1 MPDSQPNRASELTR
15 PAADAGSTRR
25 STTPYRWLK
34 SRLSDRPDS
43 EHEQQ
48 LLRIAIVSLV
58 FLFAL
63 PGAISSNPDP
73 DLVYLL
79 KISPLIVLPPFV
91 FFAHLLWRPGV
102 SVVRRLM
109 ALVYDVFVLSYF
121 MHYGGETAASW
132 FWIYLFVNFGMGF
145 RYGRRYLV
153 YGTLFSTIG
162 FLVVMF
168 TTPYWFNQPELS
180 YGLIAALVILPA
192 YVSTLLKRLERARA
206 QAEEANKAKGRF
218 LATMSHEIRTP
229 LSGIIGMS
237 DLLRTGSLAGPQKEM
252 VETIRTSADAL
263 LAQVNDILDF
273 SKIDSGKIS
282 IVLEHVDLRRTIAQV
297 RAMLLPQARQKELT
311 LKVFYGPGI
320 PGLVDADE
328 ARLKQILINLL
339 SNAIKYTEQGGVALR
354 IDTVAADD
362 TGARVRIEIE
372 DTGIGI
378 PAEMHSRVFES
389 FTQTDEAVTRRFDGV
404 GLGLAIVRQL
414 VELMGG
420 EIGVDSELGK
430 GSCFWVELPFDLV
443 QGAESPQMAPDLT
456 GLCALYLLEEAE
468 VASTIGDALGKWG
481 AQTTACAN
489 VDGIADELRRIDP
502 NVTPSVLVFVDPS
515 MRVADRQEIADLLAQ
530 PNLGFEGFMVMVSR
544 TWRHSADDAVVR
556 DTASAIV
563 PAPISLVSLGEM
575 MGAFQP
581 AGAQDVDRSG
591 AGQRVRNG
599 TSVLVADDNKVNR
612 MVLSKILE
620 RAGCRVSLAV
630 DGEQALDA
638 LSTGV
643 FDIALLDVNMP
654 LMSGIE
660 AVKMYRFCTDE
671 EDRIP
676 VFALTADATE
686 EMQRNCEDAGFDGH
700 LTKPIS
706 SDDLLSAIDAHLA
719 STTSEHI
726 DVDAIGVRSAAALA
740 PVSGSLDAF
749 DELFGDEPEH
759 PADRPAV
766 DRDSLAQLE
775 ELGGGMEFVTSIL
788 HEYVRDAEQ
797 LIKDVEAA
805 IEARD
810 VATLHDL
817 THTLRSASAN
827 VGAVAVFDICMDWR
841 TAELDRLE
849 AEGDVLAKTLRA
861 AFDEVKSV
869 YAPMLSV
876 KPNTSHT
883 EQLAVN
889 DR

>member
-1 MPDSQPNRASELTR
+1 MPDSQPNRALE
-15 PAADAGSTRR
+15 PAGPVADAGPTRR
-25 STTPYRWLK
+25 VTSPYQWLK

-58 FLFAL
+58 FAFAL
-63 PGAISSNPDP
+63 PGAVSSNPDP
-73 DLVYLL
+73 DLLYLL

-91 FFAHLLWRPGV
+91 FFAHLLWRHGV
-102 SVVRRLM
+102 SVARRLM

-145 RYGRRYLV
+145 RYGRKYLI

-162 FLVVMF
+162 FLIVMF

-282 IVLEHVDLRRTIAQV
+282 IVLEDVDLRRTVAQV
-297 RAMLLPQARQKELT
+297 RSMLLPQARKKNLS

-339 SNAIKYTEQGGVALR
+339 SNAIKYTETGSVALR
-354 IDTVAADD
+354 IDGVAADESQS
-362 TGARVRIEIE
+362 RVRVEIE

-378 PAEMHSRVFES
+378 PADMHSRVFES

-420 EIGVDSELGK
+420 EIGVESELGK
-430 GSCFWVELPFDLV
+430 GSCFWVELPFDV
-443 QGAESPQMAPDLT
+443 VPDAERAPTAPDLT
-456 GLCALYLLEEAE
+456 GLSTLYVLEEDE
-468 VASTIGDALGKWG
+468 MASTIGGALERWG
-481 AQTTACAN
+481 AQTTACTDA
-489 VDGIADELRRIDP
+489 DGIVGELRRIDA
-502 NVTPSVLVFVDPS
+502 NATASVLVFVDAS
-515 MRVADRQEIADLLAQ
+515 MRVADRIEIANLLAQ
-530 PNLGFEGFMVMVSR
+530 PDLGFDGFMIMVSR
-544 TWRHSADDAVVR
+544 TWRYSADDAVVR

-563 PAPISLVSLGEM
+563 PAPISLESLGETM
-575 MGAFQP
+575 SAFQP
-581 AGAQDVDRSG
+581 AGAQEIDQPG
-591 AGQRVRNG
+591 ADQRVRTG

-620 RAGCRVSLAV
+620 RTGCRVSLAV

-638 LSTGV
+638 LNTGV

-706 SDDLLSAIDAHLA
+706 SEDLLNAIDAHLG
-719 STTSEHI
+719 STTPE
-726 DVDAIGVRSAAALA
+726 RS
-740 PVSGSLDAF
+740 SLDAVNVRNAASSKPVGASLEAV
-749 DELFGDEPEH
+749 DGLLDDGPEQT
-759 PADRPAV
+759 ADRPAV
-766 DRDSLAQLE
+766 DQNSLAQLE
-775 ELGGGMEFVTSIL
+775 ELGGGVDFVASIL
-788 HEYVRDAEQ
+788 HEYVRDAEL

-805 IEARD
+805 IDAKD
-810 VATLHDL
+810 VAALHDV

-827 VGAVAVFDICMDWR
+827 VGAMAVFDICMDWR
-841 TAELDRLE
+841 TAGLDRLE
-849 AEGDVLAKTLRA
+849 AEGDVLATTLRA
-861 AFDEVKSV
+861 AFAEVKSV
-869 YAPMLSV
+869 YAPMLTV
-876 KPNTSHT
+876 KPNTGPS